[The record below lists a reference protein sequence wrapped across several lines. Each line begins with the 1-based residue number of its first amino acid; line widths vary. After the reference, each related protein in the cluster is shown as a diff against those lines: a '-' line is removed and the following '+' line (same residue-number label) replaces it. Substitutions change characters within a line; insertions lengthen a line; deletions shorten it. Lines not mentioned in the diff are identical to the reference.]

1 MLAGCCNAH
10 GGAVYCTICNWQVL
24 CCAPNESDVQVAH
37 SVTHTPLKKIRTWHR
52 KNTHACS
59 EKSCPC
65 QKHAALSQ
73 RTQKKVMQT
82 GMQKTSGHL
91 FESLS
96 LNSEQRTQPLMLLAD
111 RSRTSLSTSN
121 IMKVIS
127 HKLICQS

>member
-1 MLAGCCNAH
+1 
-10 GGAVYCTICNWQVL
+10 
-24 CCAPNESDVQVAH
+24 
-37 SVTHTPLKKIRTWHR
+37 
-52 KNTHACS
+52 
-59 EKSCPC
+59 
-65 QKHAALSQ
+65 
-73 RTQKKVMQT
+73 MQT